1 MSTDSKTDALA
12 ERYSVSLKAMPG
24 SAPMWIAEVGVQD
37 WMRIAQMIR
46 TDGGL
51 LISIWGTDRTPEA
64 DQFIISAAYCMAE
77 GVLWLRL
84 PATEQD
90 GYPDLSAVFPAAVRM
105 QRAMFDLLGIRA
117 RGAEDVRPWLN
128 HGRWPKDYF
137 PLRKH
142 HSGLEQFDSALDN
155 YPFVSVAGDGVHEI
169 AVGPIHAGII
179 EPGHFRFS
187 VVGEKVLRLEQRLGY
202 THKGT
207 DKLFTQRRMADGYQL
222 AGRVSGDST
231 VAFAWAYCMA
241 VEAATACQI
250 PPRAQW
256 LRALLLERE
265 RIANH
270 LGDLGALGND
280 AGFAVGLSQ
289 FTVLKEDWVRL
300 NDQLFGHR
308 FMMDRIVPGGT
319 AVDLDA
325 SGIDLIMTQCAHI
338 EAEVRTLRTIYDE
351 HAGLQDRFIAAGRVL
366 PKLAAELGLCGLA
379 GRASAQAW
387 DLRADHPISP
397 YAQLDVCMATHSN
410 GDVAARVFVR
420 FEEIFESLRLLREIL
435 HQLPQGPTAIPLSE
449 RTTNGLGAGWVEGW
463 RGPVLVAIESDA
475 QGRIIR
481 CHCHDPSW
489 SNWPVLEYAIM
500 GNIVPDFPLIN
511 KSFNLSYSGHDL

>member
-1 MSTDSKTDALA
+1 MKTDALF
-12 ERYSVSLKAMPG
+12 ERYALPLRPLPG
-24 SAPMWIAEVGVQD
+24 GAPAWLAEAGAQD
-37 WMRIAQMIR
+37 WRRIARIIR
-46 TDGGL
+46 TEGGR
-51 LISIWGTDRTPEA
+51 LISVWGTDRTPEA
-64 DQFIISAAYCMAE
+64 DQFIISAAYCVAE
-77 GVLWLRL
+77 GLLWLQL
-84 PATEQD
+84 PVTEQE
-90 GYPDLSAVFPAAVRM
+90 GYPDLSEVFPAAVRM
-105 QRAMFDLLGIRA
+105 QRAIFDLLGIRA
-117 RGAEDVRPWLN
+117 SGAEDVRPWLN
-128 HGRWPKDYF
+128 HGKWPQDYF
-137 PLRKH
+137 PLRQQ
-142 HSGLEQFDSALDN
+142 HSGLEQFDSALES

-169 AVGPIHAGII
+169 AVGPIHAGTI

-187 VVGEKVLRLEQRLGY
+187 VVGEKVLRLEQRFGY

-207 DKLFTQRRMADGYQL
+207 DKLFTRHHMADGYRI

-241 VEAATACQI
+241 VEAATASQI

-280 AGFAVGLSQ
+280 AGLAMGLAQ
-289 FTVLKEDWVRL
+289 FSLLKEQWVRL

-319 AVDLDA
+319 VIDLDA
-325 SGIDLIMTQCAHI
+325 SGISLLVAQCAQI
-338 EAEVRTLRTIYDE
+338 ETEVRALRVIYEE
-351 HAGLQDRFIAAGRVL
+351 HAGLQDRFISAGRVL

-387 DLRADHPISP
+387 DARADQPINP
-397 YAQLDVCMATHSN
+397 YAQLNVRMATHSN

-420 FEEIFESLRLLREIL
+420 FEEIFESMRLLREIA
-435 HQLPQGPTAIPLSE
+435 HQLPPGPTTAPLSE
-449 RTTNGLGAGWVEGW
+449 HHAEGLGLGWVEGW
-463 RGPVLVAIESDA
+463 RGPVLVAMESDA
-475 QGRIIR
+475 QGKILR
-481 CHCHDPSW
+481 CHCHEPSW
-489 SNWPVLEYAIM
+489 QNWPILQHAIM

>member
-1 MSTDSKTDALA
+1 MNTDALV
-12 ERYSVSLKAMPG
+12 ERYAIPFRPLRG
-24 SAPMWIAEVGVQD
+24 NAPVWMAEIGIQD
-37 WMRIAQMIR
+37 WTRIAQIIR
-46 TDGGL
+46 TEGGR
-51 LISIWGTDRTPEA
+51 LISVWGTDRTPQSN
-64 DQFIISAAYCMAE
+64 QFIISAAYCAAE
-77 GVLWLRL
+77 GLLWLRL
-84 PATEQD
+84 PVTEQE
-90 GYPDLSAVFPAAVRM
+90 GYPDLSEVFFAAVRM
-105 QRAMFDLLGIRA
+105 QRSIFDLLGIRA
-117 RGAEDVRPWLN
+117 NGAEDVRPWLN
-128 HGRWPKDYF
+128 HGKWPKDYF
-137 PLRKH
+137 PLRQEY
-142 HSGLEQFDSALDN
+142 SGLEQFDNGLEN

-207 DKLFTQRRMADGYQL
+207 DKLFTRRRIMDGYQL
-222 AGRVSGDST
+222 AGRISGDST

-241 VEAATACQI
+241 VEAATATQI
-250 PPRAQW
+250 PPRAAW

-280 AGFAVGLSQ
+280 AGLAVGLAQ
-289 FTVLKEDWVRL
+289 FTLLKEDWVRL
-300 NDQLFGHR
+300 NDRLFGHR

-325 SGIDLIMTQCAHI
+325 SGIDLLITQCAYI
-338 EAEVRTLRTIYDE
+338 EAEVSTLRIIYDE
-351 HAGLQDRFIAAGRVL
+351 HAGLQDRFISAGRVV
-366 PKLAAELGLCGLA
+366 PKLAAELGLCGMA

-387 DLRADHPISP
+387 DVRADQPITP
-397 YAQLDVCMATHSN
+397 YAQLNVRMATHRD

-420 FEEIFESLRLLREIL
+420 FEEIFESIRLLREIAQ
-435 HQLPQGPTAIPLSE
+435 QLPQGPTVAPVSE
-449 RTTNGLGAGWVEGW
+449 QFTDGLGIGWVEGW
-463 RGPVLVAIESDA
+463 RGPVLVTLENDA
-475 QGRIIR
+475 NGRILR

-489 SNWPVLEYAIM
+489 HNWPVLQHAIM